1 MSSKDIQD
9 KYKRVN
15 FDKKIKNILK
25 GKDNENIIS
34 TNKKKDGKRK
44 TFLQFGE
51 NKKEL
56 NKQKKKK
63 EVIQIFQI
71 IKLWI

>member
-25 GKDNENIIS
+25 
-34 TNKKKDGKRK
+34 
-44 TFLQFGE
+44 
-51 NKKEL
+51 
-56 NKQKKKK
+56 
-63 EVIQIFQI
+63 
-71 IKLWI
+71 IKIN